1 MEVHESC
8 PYGYSPAVLVD
19 DPQPPTPRPP
29 MLPEQ
34 WAQVKRLFEAAAAVP
49 IPDRER
55 FLASATGDA
64 ALLREV
70 QLLLSADA
78 ESTDDWVTRLSETI
92 SDHVSLRQLEL
103 GQAIGPYRIEEQIGR
118 GGMGVVYRAFD
129 TRLERA
135 VALKLVDD
143 VSLDAAAR
151 SSLLR
156 EAQCASALNHPHVC
170 MVFDFG
176 EFHDDPY
183 IVMEWIDGHPL
194 KDISRAAGMS
204 TWRCR

>member
-1 MEVHESC
+1 MEVQESC

-19 DPQPPTPRPP
+19 DSQPPARRP
-29 MLPEQ
+29 MLPEP

-49 IPDRER
+49 ADDREG
-55 FLASATGDA
+55 FLANATSDP

-70 QLLLSADA
+70 QLLLSTDT
-78 ESTDDWVTRLSETI
+78 ESADDWVARLSETI
-92 SDHVSLRQLEL
+92 SDHVSLRQMEL
-103 GQAIGPYRIEEQIGR
+103 GQAIGPYRIDEQIGR

-176 EFHDDPY
+176 EFHD
-183 IVMEWIDGHPL
+183 
-194 KDISRAAGMS
+194 
-204 TWRCR
+204 